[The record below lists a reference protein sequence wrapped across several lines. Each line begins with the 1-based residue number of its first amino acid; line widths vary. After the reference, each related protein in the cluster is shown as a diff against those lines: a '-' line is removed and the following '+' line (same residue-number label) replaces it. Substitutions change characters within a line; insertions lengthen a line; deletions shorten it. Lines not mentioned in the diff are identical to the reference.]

1 MRCARV
7 GIALCVVIMTF
18 GQSPESVSQ
27 EDLVAHYERYNGSRV
42 VVSGEV
48 VSGEG
53 TVMYLPSG
61 PTDSGTPAGMVI
73 SFTEALSKKPGVL
86 EKRFIK
92 EIGRASCRERRR
104 VNTRAGR
111 SERGSTGRTAALD
124 LTLGSCKYDPSCGSG
139 RFEGSPDR
147 RWGHQACC
155 RFRLQV
161 ERVISLK

>member
-1 MRCARV
+1 M
-7 GIALCVVIMTF
+7 IF
-18 GQSPESVSQ
+18 GQSVESVRQ

-48 VSGEG
+48 ISGEG
-53 TVMYLPSG
+53 TVMYLPGG
-61 PTDSGTPAGMVI
+61 PTDSGAPAGMVI

-92 EIGRASCRERRR
+92 ALRKTGR
-104 VNTRAGR
+104 VNA
-111 SERGSTGRTAALD
+111 
-124 LTLGSCKYDPSCGSG
+124 TLSG
-139 RFEGSPDR
+139 RFEGAPDR